1 MGFFDKLKGS
11 QIRDKIKNEA
21 YFRKYIQ
28 QQEKRISQFENTLKQ
43 GELPK
48 ERLDLIER
56 KVAELKSSVL
66 TAEYSMGTDLK
77 ELSKKW
83 PEVLCLLSGKWNS
96 NTSQVDIVDVVA
108 LAVLY
113 EVDDATWDTI
123 SKAACQYGRKD
134 WLVGFLLSSR
144 AGGPDYQAWKVFMKN
159 PYQTLRN
166 ILETSSEK
174 AEDIKEYLE
183 KKWYKGHDFLPW
195 YDIHKSDQMLYCGY
209 WSNETAAAVKILGI
223 DDSCLKSQQYY
234 PYDLAHFKRDFSHN
248 I

>member
-1 MGFFDKLKGS
+1 MGIFDKLKGG
-11 QIRDKIKNEA
+11 QIRDQIKNEA

-43 GELPK
+43 WELPK

-66 TAEYSMGTDLK
+66 TAEYSIGTDLK

-83 PEVLCLLSGKWNS
+83 PEVLCLLSGKWNA
-96 NTSQVDIVDVVA
+96 NTSQVDIIDAVA

-113 EVDDATWDTI
+113 EVDDATWDTV

-144 AGGPDYQAWKVFMKN
+144 EGGSDYQAWKVFMKN

-166 ILETSSEK
+166 IIESSHPK

-223 DDSCLKSQQYY
+223 NDSCLKSQQYY
-234 PYDLAHFKRDFSHN
+234 PYDLAHFKK
-248 I
+248 

>member
-11 QIRDKIKNEA
+11 QIRDQIKNEA

-223 DDSCLKSQQYY
+223 DDSCLKNQQYY
-234 PYDLAHFKRDFSHN
+234 PYDLAHFKK
-248 I
+248 